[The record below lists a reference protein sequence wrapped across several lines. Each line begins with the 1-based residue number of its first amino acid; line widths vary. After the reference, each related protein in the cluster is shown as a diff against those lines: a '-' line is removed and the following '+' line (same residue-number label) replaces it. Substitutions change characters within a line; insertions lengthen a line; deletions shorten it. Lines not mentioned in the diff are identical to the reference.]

1 MTMTMTKAINMN
13 DATKPTRDQ
22 LRAVLI
28 GKKHEPQR
36 KRVELFGVEVELQQ
50 PTLRSIL
57 EAQDASDELTRTAD
71 VFIQYAYVP
80 DTDERVFEEGDRD
93 VILNWPFTE
102 DLVKVQLLIA
112 ELTGVDIRDAEEELK
127 DPLSESS

>member
-1 MTMTMTKAINMN
+1 MN
-13 DATKPTRDQ
+13 DATKVTRDQ

-28 GKKHEPQR
+28 GKKHQPRREPI
-36 KRVELFGVEVELQQ
+36 ELFGVEVELQQ

-57 EAQDASDELTRTAD
+57 EAQDAPDELTRTAD

-80 DTDERVFEEGDRD
+80 GTDERIFEEGDRD